1 MATVP
6 SLVSD
11 EGSLVDKPNT
21 KSLIWKYFGFV
32 PDDNGKPS
40 NTDKPQCKICCATV
54 ATKTSNTTNLRV
66 HLRQK
71 HPQLY
76 TELMKTSEK
85 ECSLSTSKTTDKTL
99 KDLFEARTKLS
110 SNSREHKELTKSVT
124 YFLAKDMLPAYTV
137 EKAGFKQML
146 SKFNPRYKLPSRN
159 YFSRVAIPALYSEIK
174 SEIQQKINDQ
184 HFTFYAGTTDLWSSI
199 TSEPYLSYT
208 IHYIDKNW
216 NMCCKCLQTH
226 YMPEAHTAV
235 NLQEALTSSLEQWN
249 LDPDKQV
256 AITTDSGANIKL
268 ACELLGWQRLS
279 CFGHNL
285 DLAVNK
291 GLDDGRMRVDTVLRK
306 CRRIVAAFSQSWKRT
321 NELAKVQEQQKLPLH
336 KLKADVSTRWG
347 STAVMVKRI
356 LEQKEAIRIVLSGDR
371 STSHLAITW
380 QDIDLLASI
389 NTFVAP
395 LEDLTDTLSGETHVT
410 ISAVKPVLQ
419 HLSDVLLAESSEDSE
434 LTKEMKA
441 RCKAK
446 ILQQYGSSDIN
457 KLLDIATF
465 LDPRFKHYKDDDQ
478 KKKEIEELI
487 KLEVLQI
494 AGTVETASDI
504 QVINNDEGPVAKKS
518 RLGKF
523 LGKKYGIGVMHSDS
537 SSGTNSVTRLTP
549 LEKAN
554 NELLMYLQYP
564 QLEVEECPLNWW
576 KKEYIHLPML
586 SSLAQK
592 FLCIC
597 ATSVAS
603 ERTFSTGGNIV
614 TSKRNCLKP
623 HVVDQLVFL
632 AQNLD

>member
-1 MATVP
+1 M
-6 SLVSD
+6 
-11 EGSLVDKPNT
+11 
-21 KSLIWKYFGFV
+21 
-32 PDDNGKPS
+32 
-40 NTDKPQCKICCATV
+40 
-54 ATKTSNTTNLRV
+54 
-66 HLRQK
+66 
-71 HPQLY
+71 
-76 TELMKTSEK
+76 
-85 ECSLSTSKTTDKTL
+85 CS
-99 KDLFEARTKLS
+99 
-110 SNSREHKELTKSVT
+110 
-124 YFLAKDMLPAYTV
+124 
-137 EKAGFKQML
+137 
-146 SKFNPRYKLPSRN
+146 
-159 YFSRVAIPALYSEIK
+159 
-174 SEIQQKINDQ
+174 
-184 HFTFYAGTTDLWSSI
+184 
-199 TSEPYLSYT
+199 
-208 IHYIDKNW
+208 
-216 NMCCKCLQTH
+216 KCLQTH

-235 NLQEALTSSLEQWN
+235 NLQEALTASLGQWN
-249 LDPDKQV
+249 LDPYKQV

-306 CRRIVAAFSQSWKRT
+306 CRKIVAAFSQSWKRT
-321 NELAKVQEQQKLPLH
+321 NELTKVQEQQKLPLH

-380 QDIDLLASI
+380 QDIDLLTSI
-389 NTFVAP
+389 NAFVAP

-419 HLSDVLLAESSEDSE
+419 HLCDVLLAVSSDDSE
-434 LTKEMKA
+434 LTKEMKE
-441 RCKAK
+441 RCKTK

-457 KLLDIATF
+457 KLLNTATF

-478 KKKEIEELI
+478 KKKEIEEPI
-487 KLEVLQI
+487 KLQILQI
-494 AGTVETASDI
+494 AYTVTAESEI
-504 QVINNDEGPVAKKS
+504 RVFNDDGPAAKKS
-518 RLGKF
+518 KLGKF
-523 LGKKYGIGVMHSDS
+523 LGKKYGIGAVQSDTDS
-537 SSGTNSVTRLTP
+537 SSSSSCNSVNRLT
-549 LEKAN
+549 KAN

-564 QLEVEECPLNWW
+564 QLVIEECPLNWW
-576 KKEYIHLPML
+576 KKESIHLPML

-603 ERTFSTGGNIV
+603 ERTFSSGGNIV

-632 AQNLD
+632 AKNLD